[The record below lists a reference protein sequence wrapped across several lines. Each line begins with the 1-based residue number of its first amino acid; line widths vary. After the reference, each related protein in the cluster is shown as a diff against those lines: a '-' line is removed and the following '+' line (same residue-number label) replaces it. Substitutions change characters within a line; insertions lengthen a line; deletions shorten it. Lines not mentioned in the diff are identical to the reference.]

1 VVSHRKSYDETPA
14 ESYGLRI
21 FAEAR
26 LDPFFIDLAGVRDTR
41 ALGRL
46 SFRPRATNSLERQN
60 VLRIVLEMDA
70 TVLAPG
76 GGSLLAVVGETVT
89 SGGHPVRLEHTGRP
103 ELKNFVMS
111 DKQHDT
117 V

>member
-1 VVSHRKSYDETPA
+1 MVSHRKPYDETPA

-76 GGSLLAVVGETVT
+76 GGSLLAAVGETVT
-89 SGGHPVRLEHTGRP
+89 SGGHPVRLEHIGRP